1 MRKTF
6 SIITSVIACIEMTA
20 CTDQYTIC
28 NQSKISNLN
37 ASFRTISNNSDV
49 SFSASSLSMSN
60 LTTGNLLFDQKPGIS
75 AVSSNLSPAVD
86 STSFAIKVSATMPA
100 DTFTIYYTRAKLFI
114 SLECGEI
121 DVFNISRT
129 KTTKN
134 TVDSIKVLNAAV
146 TNNFQSN
153 INIYF

>member
-1 MRKTF
+1 
-6 SIITSVIACIEMTA
+6 MTA

-37 ASFRTISNNSDV
+37 SSFRTISNSTDV
-49 SFSASSLSMSN
+49 SYTASSLTMKN
-60 LTTGNLLFDQKPGIS
+60 LTSGSQLYDQKPGIS
-75 AVSSNLSPAVD
+75 SIQNNLSLLVD
-86 STSFAIKVSATMPA
+86 STSFAIQVSASMPA
-100 DTFTIYYTRAKLFI
+100 DTFTVYYTKAKLNL

-121 DVFNISRT
+121 DIFNINRIVTS
-129 KTTKN
+129 KN
-134 TVDSIKVLNAAV
+134 SIDSIKVLNAAV